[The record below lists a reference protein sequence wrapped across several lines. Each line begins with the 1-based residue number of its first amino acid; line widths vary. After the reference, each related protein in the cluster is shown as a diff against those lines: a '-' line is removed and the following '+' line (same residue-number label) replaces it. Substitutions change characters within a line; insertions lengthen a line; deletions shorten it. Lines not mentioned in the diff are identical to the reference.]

1 MRLERVAFDHPDAVA
16 LRAQMVTEVAVLYTA
31 DAPEQ
36 DRDGG
41 TGIDPAEVVM
51 TAVGYDD
58 DQAVAHVVV
67 RRIEAGLEVKR
78 MFIAPSHRGLGWSS
92 VLLTAAQDAVRGAG
106 ATRVILH
113 TGARQAAAIALYTSH
128 GFEQVD
134 LYPPYLDVPDSLCF
148 AKDLD
153 AV

>member
-1 MRLERVAFDHPDAVA
+1 MRFERVDFDHPDAVA
-16 LRAQMVTEVAVLYTA
+16 LRAQMVAEVAVLYTA
-31 DAPEQ
+31 KAPEQ

-51 TAVGYDD
+51 TGVGYDV

-67 RRIEAGLEVKR
+67 RRIDAGLEVKR
-78 MFIAPSHRGLGWSS
+78 MFIAPSHRGRGWSS
-92 VLLTAAQDAVRGAG
+92 LLLAAAEDAARDSG

-128 GFEQVD
+128 GFEPVD

-148 AKDLD
+148 AKDLP